1 MNVKFV
7 SRGDAKQYINE
18 NYFTNTSCDLVSI
31 SDTHSE
37 AEQMKKLW
45 LANKKD
51 TNAAVFLRFADMDDS
66 SSGFDAKKAETICN
80 FLEQSFRK
88 KKDVMVHCF
97 AGISRSGAVAK
108 FVNEYYGLNDAYL
121 ETYTGHNLWVFYTL
135 LEQAGVP
142 TQRQYYGDLEKR
154 LGKENS

>member
-7 SRGDAKQYINE
+7 SRGDAKKYISKNH
-18 NYFTNTSCDLVSI
+18 FIDADCDLVSI
-31 SDTHSE
+31 SDTHKE
-37 AEQMKKLW
+37 AEQMKELW
-45 LANKKD
+45 LANKKHA
-51 TNAAVFLRFADMDDS
+51 NAAVFLRFADMDDS
-66 SSGFDAKKAETICN
+66 SSGFDSKKAETICN

-88 KKDVMVHCF
+88 KKDVIVHCF

-108 FVNEYYGLNDAYL
+108 FANEYYGLNDAYL
-121 ETYTGHNLWVFYTL
+121 DTYTGHNLWVFYTL